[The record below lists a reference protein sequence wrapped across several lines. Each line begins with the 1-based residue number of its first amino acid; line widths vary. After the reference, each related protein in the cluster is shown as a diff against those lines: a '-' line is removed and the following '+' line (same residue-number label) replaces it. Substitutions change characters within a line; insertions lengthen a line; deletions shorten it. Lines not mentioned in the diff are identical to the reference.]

1 MTPEGAAGADPIAMR
16 AALLYGPHDV
26 RLAHVPRPA
35 PGAGEVLLRVQAV
48 GLCGSDLHYYREGR
62 IGPVGITS
70 PLIPGHEFSAIVVEN
85 RSRTCDLAPGCL
97 VAVDPA
103 RSCGSCEWCL
113 GGHPNLCPATRFAGS
128 PGCHG
133 GLA

>member
-97 VAVDPA
+97 VAVDPPAPAA
-103 RSCGSCEWCL
+103 RVSGASE
-113 GGHPNLCPATRFAGS
+113 G
-128 PGCHG
+128 
-133 GLA
+133 